1 MSEVWTA
8 WKEVFKIFF
17 FSLIRGFLR
26 GHLTE
31 FTLSENDFSG
41 VEEPGEVTDTNVF
54 TYSSYWN

>member
-1 MSEVWTA
+1 MSEVWTG
-8 WKEVFKIFF
+8 WKEVFKI
-17 FSLIRGFLR
+17 FLR

-54 TYSSYWN
+54 TYSSYWD